1 MSVAPALTVLETRR
15 APPPA
20 ELTEAEAAVWR
31 DAMGCHRAGWFN
43 KGQFPLLKA
52 YCRHFARAELLAE
65 QVNSFRPE
73 WLSQEGG
80 LERFD
85 ALLTMAERES
95 RALSSLATRMRITQ
109 QSQYGE
115 RAAATAVRDAN
126 GLGPRPWDRFETE
139 SSKH

>member
-52 YCRHFARAELLAE
+52 YCRHSARAELLAE
-65 QVNSFRPE
+65 QVNSFKPE
-73 WLSQEGG
+73 WLAEDGG
-80 LERFD
+80 LERLD
-85 ALLTMAERES
+85 ALLKMAERES
-95 RALSSLATRMRITQ
+95 RAMSSLATRMRVTQ
-109 QSQYGE
+109 QAQYGPK
-115 RAAATAVRDAN
+115 AAATALEAAPGR
-126 GLGPRPWDRFETE
+126 RPWE
-139 SSKH
+139 